1 MSRFNLFT
9 LIALLLTVVLGGLSL
24 SHSRKKQNFDQGNN
38 NVLTVQTES
47 AEKLAAE
54 KSTGQAQLA
63 KQALDLSISAAQQQT
78 TALDSAVENSQKYQ
92 QDMLTNGKRVAR
104 LTQGLLVANAI
115 KTTMMAYFIEHN
127 QWPHSNQIAG
137 APSAESFNKPP
148 HGSAVIQSGNV
159 LPDGKIVIRFA
170 QENGITEHLWLQAMG
185 NEPNQIHWQCSSPD
199 MSDIGSI
206 ISQCK
211 YQKN

>member
-24 SHSRKKQNFDQGNN
+24 SHSRKKQNLTLENDK
-38 NVLTVQTES
+38 VLAVQTES
-47 AEKLAAE
+47 AEKLASE
-54 KSTGQAQLA
+54 KSTGQAQQA

-92 QDMLTNGKRVAR
+92 QEMLTNGKRVAR
-104 LTQGLLVANAI
+104 LTQGLAVASAI

-127 QWPHSNQIAG
+127 QWPRSNQSAG
-137 APSAESFNKPP
+137 APTAESFSKPP
-148 HGSAVIQSGNV
+148 YGSAVIQSGNV
-159 LPDGKIVIRFA
+159 LPDGKIVIQFA
-170 QENGITEHLWLQAMG
+170 QENGVTEHLWLQATG
-185 NEPNQIHWQCSSPD
+185 NEPNEIHWQCSSPD

>member
-24 SHSRKKQNFDQGNN
+24 SHSRKKQNLTLENDK
-38 NVLTVQTES
+38 VLAVQTES
-47 AEKLAAE
+47 AEKLASE
-54 KSTGQAQLA
+54 KSTGQ
-63 KQALDLSISAAQQQT
+63 AQQQT

-92 QDMLTNGKRVAR
+92 QEMLTNGKRVAR
-104 LTQGLLVANAI
+104 LTQGLAVASAI

-127 QWPHSNQIAG
+127 QWPRSNQSAG
-137 APSAESFNKPP
+137 APTAESFSKPP
-148 HGSAVIQSGNV
+148 YGSAVIQSGNV
-159 LPDGKIVIRFA
+159 LPDGKIVIQFA
-170 QENGITEHLWLQAMG
+170 QENGVTEHLWLQATG
-185 NEPNQIHWQCSSPD
+185 NEPNEIHWQCSSPD